1 MCVLLLLPLVGRCCG
16 WSVCMMCVV
25 YGVCCGK
32 QEANKSR
39 LNIGQTSPSSVCV
52 CARRSEWSAAF
63 R

>member
-1 MCVLLLLPLVGRCCG
+1 
-16 WSVCMMCVV
+16 MMCVV

-52 CARRSEWSAAF
+52 CVCVCRSEWSAAF

>member
-1 MCVLLLLPLVGRCCG
+1 
-16 WSVCMMCVV
+16 MMCVV

-52 CARRSEWSAAF
+52 CAGVNGLRPSADGGGGQAGAF
-63 R
+63 TNGEAFLGC